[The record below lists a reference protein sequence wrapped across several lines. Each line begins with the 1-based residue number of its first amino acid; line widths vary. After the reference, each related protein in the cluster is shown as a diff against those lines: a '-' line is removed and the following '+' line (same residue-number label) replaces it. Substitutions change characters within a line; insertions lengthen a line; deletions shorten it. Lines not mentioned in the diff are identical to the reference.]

1 MPSPATS
8 RFRRRNQILVFL
20 TALLAAGLV
29 LAIVLSSSPSGAPI
43 VVHTDEGEV
52 VVTTPPP
59 EPPAAIFA
67 DEAPDVARA
76 SNAAVPVE
84 TGGLQAA
91 KPFRYEGTPV
101 DRAAAAA
108 CLTAAVLYEAGDD
121 PPGEKAVAQVVL
133 NRLRHPA
140 FPKTVCGVIFQ
151 GSERRTGCQFTFT
164 CDGALARVPNPAS
177 WDRARKI
184 ADAALTGTVD
194 KSVGTATHYHTDWVV
209 PYWRSSLQKIA
220 IVHTQIFYRWPG
232 VWGSRGVLT
241 GRLAQGEQP
250 GPIVAR
256 WASLK
261 PDDLPPGVFGAPL
274 KQEGPVPAG
283 LQVEGVPP
291 ASLNGAII
299 RLKDEDAGQFVLQLS
314 PNAAPTSFPI
324 TAFNL
329 CGDKLEC
336 MVFGWTS
343 AADVPRS
350 LPVLPWM
357 MKDLAFAY
365 RKSKTLGIAQSY
377 WDCSRFPRPLPSQCL
392 AP

>member
-1 MPSPATS
+1 MPSPAHR
-8 RFRRRNQILVFL
+8 RFRSWSGIIVFL
-20 TALLAAGLV
+20 TALLAVGIV
-29 LAIVLSSSPSGAPI
+29 LALTVMAPSS
-43 VVHTDEGEV
+43 ELEV
-52 VVTTPPP
+52 VSPTTEGATALPPPP

-67 DEAPDVARA
+67 QEAPDVARA
-76 SNAAVPVE
+76 SNAAVPIAQG
-84 TGGLQAA
+84 TLAA
-91 KPFRYEGTPV
+91 APPFKYVGTPV
-101 DRAAAAA
+101 DRAAAQA
-108 CLTAAVLYEAGDD
+108 CLAAAVWYEAGDD
-121 PPGEKAVAQVVL
+121 APGEKAVAQVVL

-140 FPKTVCGVIFQ
+140 FPKTVCGVVFQ

-164 CDGALARVPNPAS
+164 CDGAMARVPSQVALV
-177 WDRARKI
+177 RAREI
-184 ADAALTGTVD
+184 ADAALSGTVD

-209 PYWRSSLQKIA
+209 PYWRSSLEKIA

-232 VWGSRGVLT
+232 LWGSRGVLT
-241 GRLAQGEQP
+241 GRLAAGEHP
-250 GPIVAR
+250 DPRVAR

-261 PDDLPPGVFGAPL
+261 LEDLSPGIFGEPL
-274 KQEGPVPAG
+274 KQEGPVPPG
-283 LQVEGVPP
+283 LHVEGVPP

-314 PNAAPTSFPI
+314 PSAAPTSFPI

-350 LPVLPWM
+350 LPVMPWM
-357 MKDLAFAY
+357 MQNLAFAY
-365 RKSKTLGIAQSY
+365 RKSRTLGIAQSY
-377 WDCSRFPRPLPSQCL
+377 WDCSRFPRPLPAQCL